1 MRGVFV
7 TGTDT
12 GVGKTFISCELV
24 RRARAA
30 GHRVFA
36 FKPIET
42 GVTGEWGQDQL
53 ALAKASGSNPRGTYR
68 LPLPAAPLVA
78 ARAAGIE
85 IDLGRIEID
94 LLSGAEGSTRV
105 LIEAAGGWRVPITEQ
120 HGTSELARR
129 SGLPV
134 LVVARAGLGTI
145 NHTLLTH
152 EAIVR
157 DGLRV
162 AAIVLSLRP
171 EDDRT
176 FAESNAA
183 AIRDQCGISPMVFPD
198 LLDL

>member
-1 MRGVFV
+1 MNGLFV

-12 GVGKTFISCELV
+12 GVGKTFIACELV

-42 GVTGEWGQDQL
+42 GVTGDWGEDQL
-53 ALAKASGSNPRGTYR
+53 ALAKASGSVPRGTYR
-68 LPLPAAPLVA
+68 FALPAAPLVA
-78 ARAAGIE
+78 AHAAGAE

-94 LLSGAEGSTRV
+94 LLAGIEGSTRV
-105 LIEAAGGWRVPITEQ
+105 LVEAAGGWRVPITER

-134 LVVARAGLGTI
+134 LIVARAGLGTI
-145 NHTLLTH
+145 NHTLLTY
-152 EAIVR
+152 EAVIR

-162 AAIVLSLRP
+162 GGVVLSVRP
-171 EDDRT
+171 DDDPT
-176 FAESNAA
+176 FARSNATM
-183 AIRDQCGISPMVFPD
+183 IGRECGLSPFLFPD
-198 LLDL
+198 LPAL

>member
-1 MRGVFV
+1 MKGLFV

-42 GVTGEWGQDQL
+42 GVTGEWGDDQL

-68 LPLPAAPLVA
+68 LPLAAAPLVA
-78 ARAAGIE
+78 ARAAGTE

-94 LLSGAEGSTRV
+94 LLSGVEGSSRI
-105 LIEAAGGWRVPITEQ
+105 LIEAAGGWRVPITDQ

-134 LVVARAGLGTI
+134 LIVARAGLGTI

-152 EAIVR
+152 EAISR
-157 DGLRV
+157 DGLRITG
-162 AAIVLSLRP
+162 IVLSVRP
-171 EDDRT
+171 DDDQ
-176 FAESNAA
+176 ELVQSNAEMVS
-183 AIRDQCGISPMVFPD
+183 RGCGLVPFRYPT
-198 LLDL
+198 LPEL

>member
-1 MRGVFV
+1 MKGLFV

-30 GHRVFA
+30 GHKVFA
-36 FKPIET
+36 FKPVET
-42 GVTGEWGQDQL
+42 GVMGEWGADQI
-53 ALAKASGSNPRGTYR
+53 ALATASGGNPRGTYR
-68 LPLPAAPLVA
+68 FRLPAAPLVA
-78 ARAAGIE
+78 ARAEGTQ
-85 IDLGRIEID
+85 IDLGRIELD
-94 LLSGAEGSTRV
+94 LLSGVESCDRV

-134 LVVARAGLGTI
+134 LIVARAGLGTI
-145 NHTLLTH
+145 NHTLLTY
-152 EAIVR
+152 EAIQR

-171 EDDRT
+171 DDDVD
-176 FAESNAA
+176 FARSNVEMIGRES
-183 AIRDQCGISPMVFPD
+183 GVTPSVFPD
-198 LLDL
+198 LPPL

>member
-1 MRGVFV
+1 MKGLFV

-24 RRARAA
+24 RRARAE

-42 GVTGEWGQDQL
+42 GVTGEWGDDQL
-53 ALAKASGSNPRGTYR
+53 ALARVSGSSPRGTYR
-68 LPLPAAPLVA
+68 FALPAAPLVA
-78 ARAAGIE
+78 ARAEGRQ
-85 IDLGRIEID
+85 IDLGRVEID
-94 LLSGAEGSTRV
+94 LLSGVEGSTRV
-105 LIEAAGGWRVPITEQ
+105 LLEGAGGWRVPITEQ

-134 LVVARAGLGTI
+134 LIVARAGLGTI

-157 DGLRV
+157 EGLRV
-162 AAIVLSLRP
+162 AGIVLSLRP
-171 EDDRT
+171 EDDPKLAQT
-176 FAESNAA
+176 NAEMIAA
-183 AIRDQCGISPMVFPD
+183 GSGIAPFVFPS
-198 LLDL
+198 LPEL

>member
-42 GVTGEWGQDQL
+42 GVTGQWGEDQL
-53 ALAKASGSNPRGTYR
+53 ALAKASGSVPRGTYR

-78 ARAAGIE
+78 ARAAGTE
-85 IDLGRIEID
+85 IDLGRIEIE
-94 LLSGAEGSTRV
+94 LLSGVEGATRV

-134 LVVARAGLGTI
+134 LIVARAGLGTI
-145 NHTLLTH
+145 NHTLLTY

-162 AAIVLSLRP
+162 AGIVLSLRP
-171 EDDRT
+171 GEDADFART
-176 FAESNAA
+176 NAEMIASA
-183 AIRDQCGISPMVFPD
+183 CGVKPAPYPE
-198 LLDL
+198 LPEL

>member
-1 MRGVFV
+1 MRGLFV

-36 FKPIET
+36 FKPLET
-42 GVTGEWGQDQL
+42 GVTGEWGEDQL

-68 LPLPAAPLVA
+68 FPLPAAPLVA
-78 ARAAGIE
+78 ARAAGAQV
-85 IDLGRIEID
+85 DLGRIEID
-94 LLSGAEGSTRV
+94 LLAGVEGADRV
-105 LIEAAGGWRVPITEQ
+105 LIEAAGGWRVPITDE

-134 LVVARAGLGTI
+134 LIVARAGLGTI

-152 EAIVR
+152 EAVLR

-162 AAIVLSLRP
+162 AAIILSVRP
-171 EDDRT
+171 DDDLA
-176 FAESNAA
+176 FARSNAEMIA
-183 AIRDQCGISPMVFPD
+183 AACGSTPFLFPD
-198 LLDL
+198 LPEL

>member
-1 MRGVFV
+1 MKGLFV

-12 GVGKTFISCELV
+12 GVGKTFISCELI

-42 GVTGEWGQDQL
+42 GVRGQWGEDQL

-68 LPLPAAPLVA
+68 LPVPAAPLVA
-78 ARAAGIE
+78 ARAAGTE
-85 IDLGRIEID
+85 IDLGRIEIE
-94 LLSGAEGSTRV
+94 LLSGVEGATRV

-134 LVVARAGLGTI
+134 MIVARAGLGTI

-152 EAIVR
+152 EAILR

-171 EDDRT
+171 EDDAA
-176 FAESNAA
+176 FARDNAEMIA
-183 AIRDQCGISPMVFPD
+183 ASCGVTPFVYPSLPD
-198 LLDL
+198 L

>member
-1 MRGVFV
+1 MRGLFV

-42 GVTGEWGQDQL
+42 GVTGEWGEDQL

-68 LPLPAAPLVA
+68 FPLPAAPLVA
-78 ARAAGIE
+78 ARAAGAQV
-85 IDLGRIEID
+85 DLGRIEID
-94 LLSGAEGSTRV
+94 LLAGVEGADRV
-105 LIEAAGGWRVPITEQ
+105 LIEAAGGWRVPITDE

-134 LVVARAGLGTI
+134 LIVARAGLGTI

-152 EAIVR
+152 EAVLR

-162 AAIVLSLRP
+162 AAIILSVRP
-171 EDDRT
+171 DDDLA
-176 FAESNAA
+176 FARSNAEMIA
-183 AIRDQCGISPMVFPD
+183 AACGSTPFLFPD
-198 LLDL
+198 LPEL

>member
-1 MRGVFV
+1 MRGFFV

-24 RRARAA
+24 RRARAE
-30 GHRVFA
+30 GHKVFA

-42 GVTGEWGQDQL
+42 GVMGEWGEDQR

-68 LPLPAAPLVA
+68 FAMPAAPLVA
-78 ARAAGIE
+78 ARAAGTVV
-85 IDLGRIEID
+85 DLGRIEID
-94 LLSGAEGSTRV
+94 LLAGVEGSHRV

-134 LVVARAGLGTI
+134 LIVARAGLGTI

-157 DGLRV
+157 DGLPV
-162 AAIVLSLRP
+162 AGIVLSLRP
-171 EDDRT
+171 DEDPG
-176 FAESNAA
+176 FARSNAEMIA
-183 AIRDQCGISPMVFPD
+183 GGCGLRPFVFPD
-198 LLDL
+198 LPAL